1 MKKIIYRCALVFMGA
16 FVLASCSDEDN
27 NNEEPTVCPPTFTT
41 ATDGVYI
48 LHEGSYFAGVAGS
61 LSYLDYTTWDMS
73 NGLFQA
79 KNGRELGGTPND
91 ILIYGSK
98 MYIVTTDENRV
109 EVVDANTVTSLGY
122 VEMTQP
128 RKLAACEGYVY
139 ATSYEGI
146 VSRIDTT
153 SLSVVAKSEK
163 IGGNLE
169 GITTRNG
176 YLYVCNAWNNDYSYN
191 TNVVKLNA
199 SNLAKVKDIEVRTNP
214 TRILTDGTSIYL
226 QSTGNYYDI
235 PSALQKIDIDDNV
248 SEMTEDVTYM
258 AYYDNKIYCI
268 YQNYGYKDIYKVYDL
283 LKGEVADLP
292 INADNE
298 LFSACAIAV
307 DPNTGV
313 IYVSSYSEGE
323 YGFASYTEPSYV
335 VAYTSDGKYTKFG
348 TGVGPTSFAF
358 KTSSHVSE

>member
-16 FVLASCSDEDN
+16 FVLASCSNDDPDVTLPEIF
-27 NNEEPTVCPPTFTT
+27 ES
-41 ATDGVYI
+41 TDGVYI

-73 NGLFQA
+73 NGLFLA

-122 VEMTQP
+122 VEMTHP

-214 TRILTDGTSIYL
+214 TRILTDGTNIYL

-258 AYYDNKIYCI
+258 AYYNNKIYCI

-335 VAYTSDGKYTKFG
+335 VAYTPDGKYTKFG

>member
-1 MKKIIYRCALVFMGA
+1 MKKIFSRCALILMGA
-16 FVLASCSDEDN
+16 LAFASCSDDDTN
-27 NNEEPTVCPPTFTT
+27 DDPVCPPSTT
-41 ATDGVYI
+41 IATDGVFI
-48 LHEGSYFAGVAGS
+48 LHEGSYFMGVAGS
-61 LSYLDYTTWDMS
+61 LSYLDYTTWDVS
-73 NGLFQA
+73 NGLFLS

-153 SLSVVAKSEK
+153 SLSVVAQSEK

-169 GITTRNG
+169 GITTLNG
-176 YLYVCNAWNNDYSYN
+176 YLYVCNAWNADYTYN

-199 SNLAKVKDIEVRTNP
+199 SDLTKVKDIEVRSNP
-214 TRILTDGTSIYL
+214 TRIINDGTHIYL

-235 PSALQKIDIDDNV
+235 PSALQRIDVDDNV
-248 SEMTEDVTYM
+248 AVLTENVTYM
-258 AYYDNKIYCI
+258 AYYDNKIYCV
-268 YQNYGYKDIYKVYDL
+268 YQNYGDKDIYKVYNL
-283 LKGEVADLP
+283 LSGEEEDLP
-292 INADNE
+292 VNADNE

-307 DPNTGV
+307 DPNTG
-313 IYVSSYSEGE
+313 ILYVSSYVEGG
-323 YGFASYTEPSYV
+323 YGYPSYTDPSYI
-335 VAYTSDGKYTKFG
+335 VAYNMPDGTYTKFF

-358 KTSSHVSE
+358 KTSAHNL